1 MDISKKLYVVHAII
15 CRHFLKFSA
24 VIDILNTYHL
34 SATHRTH
41 EAGDT
46 ISSSRFSVVISDT

>member
-15 CRHFLKFSA
+15 CSHFLKFSA
-24 VIDILNTYHL
+24 VIDILNMYHL
-34 SATHRTH
+34 SVTHGTH

-46 ISSSRFSVVISDT
+46 ISSARFCVVISDT